1 MKKKNEL
8 LYALIGFIVFVLLLN
23 MNSFYMTI
31 NSKLNKDL
39 IFENYNET
47 LKSNYEELLKYHNI
61 NEDNNT
67 KLIVSKIKYR
77 NIYEFKNEI
86 TIYKGYKDGLFV
98 GDAVFT
104 NEGLVGVVKKT
115 YDHESIVELLTNKNS
130 EISVSINGSYGIL
143 KYVDGVVV
151 NSLNNYDNVL
161 VGDTIYTSGIGN
173 LPKSIPVGTVSEVN
187 LNNTGIEKVVKVS
200 LSANIDEINYVFVY
214 GVNHD

>member
-61 NEDNNT
+61 SEDNNT

-86 TIYKGYKDGLFV
+86 TIYKGYKDGIFV

-200 LSANIDEINYVFVY
+200 LSSNIDEINYVFVY